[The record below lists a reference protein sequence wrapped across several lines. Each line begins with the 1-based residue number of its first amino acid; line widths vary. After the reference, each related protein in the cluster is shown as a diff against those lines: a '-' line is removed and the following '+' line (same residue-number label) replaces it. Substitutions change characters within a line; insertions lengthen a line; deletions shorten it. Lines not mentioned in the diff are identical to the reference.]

1 MPVDKQEKNI
11 NIGCHYPCFSRRRSA
26 MPSYDFRCEKC
37 GGKFNLMLSLSEY
50 EKTKFRCPKCKSTKV
65 KQEIMPFQVKT
76 SKKS

>member
-1 MPVDKQEKNI
+1 MFHMEEA
-11 NIGCHYPCFSRRRSA
+11 A

-50 EKTKFRCPKCKSTKV
+50 DKMKFRCPKCKSTKV
-65 KQEIMPFQVKT
+65 KQEIMPFQIKT

>member
-1 MPVDKQEKNI
+1 MPVDKHEKNVI
-11 NIGCHYPCFSRRRSA
+11 ISCQHPVSQEDSF

-50 EKTKFRCPKCKSTKV
+50 DKMKFRCPKCKSTKV